1 MGEVTAAG
9 AAHGTGAAIGAG
21 RVHCGGGVQGVGGLH
36 CAEAG
41 MPRAAAATAI
51 PAKRADFGDD
61 LKRNG
66 ISVPGDL
73 LVTKVGRSQLSL
85 R

>member
-1 MGEVTAAG
+1 
-9 AAHGTGAAIGAG
+9 
-21 RVHCGGGVQGVGGLH
+21 
-36 CAEAG
+36 

-51 PAKRADFGDD
+51 PAKRAEFVDD

-66 ISVPGDL
+66 ISFPGDL
-73 LVTKVGRSQLSL
+73 LATKVGRPQLSL